1 MVVSAF
7 MWYSILLAFQH
18 YSTMSKRSYNLT
30 RTTYDNADVVL
41 SPEGKKRHSQ
51 TDLDCILDAGR
62 LIICGG
68 KQLATMTEDQ
78 LFRQFFGCGTIVA
91 LSLWNLLKAENQ
103 SVPAASIEHMMWAL
117 LFLKTYSKES
127 VLVRMLGRTVDEK
140 TWRESM
146 WRMVDA
152 IGALEPI
159 VVSFFK
165 PMIDDDKQLL
175 LFSNNSIAAVL

>member
-1 MVVSAF
+1 
-7 MWYSILLAFQH
+7 
-18 YSTMSKRSYNLT
+18 
-30 RTTYDNADVVL
+30 
-41 SPEGKKRHSQ
+41 
-51 TDLDCILDAGR
+51 
-62 LIICGG
+62 
-68 KQLATMTEDQ
+68 
-78 LFRQFFGCGTIVA
+78 
-91 LSLWNLLKAENQ
+91 
-103 SVPAASIEHMMWAL
+103 MMWAL